1 MGSLLDPTMSFGGGD
16 MKRTR
21 RIATAEARRS
31 LRQLLELVGGNFERI
46 HITRYGQ
53 TMAGLVSPQDLKLLE
68 SCEGR
73 KGVARR
79 RR

>member
-1 MGSLLDPTMSFGGGD
+1 MMGRAADPTIPWEGQ

-31 LRQLLELVGGNFERI
+31 LRQLLEIVGGDRERV

-53 TMAGLVSPQDLKLLE
+53 TMAGLISPRDLEVLE

-73 KGVARR
+73 KGRARR

>member
-1 MGSLLDPTMSFGGGD
+1 

-21 RIATAEARRS
+21 RIPTAEARRC
-31 LRQLLELVGGNFERI
+31 LRSLLELVGGNGDRI

-53 TMAGLVSPQDLKLLE
+53 TMAGLISPQDLELLE

-73 KGVARR
+73 KGRARQR
-79 RR
+79 R